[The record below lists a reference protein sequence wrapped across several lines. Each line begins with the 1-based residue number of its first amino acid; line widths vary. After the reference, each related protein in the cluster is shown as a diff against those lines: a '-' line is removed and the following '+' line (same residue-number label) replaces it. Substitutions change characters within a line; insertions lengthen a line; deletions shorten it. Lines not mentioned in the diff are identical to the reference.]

1 MSTIKGRY
9 PGMMVSFFAVLISA
23 FIASAGDVSAGDVET
38 IKNNGVLRHLGIP
51 YANFVR
57 VTPRGLD
64 GLDVELMQLFAGHL
78 GVKYQFVR
86 TCWSNVFADL
96 TGKTARMKNGQ
107 MKVSANAGTKIKGDI
122 IANGLTILPHR
133 KKIVDFSNPTFPTG
147 VWLAARADSPLKPIT
162 PSGNISQDIVNTK
175 ALLGGKSILTMKG
188 TCLDPALYDLDKTG
202 ANILFFS
209 ESENLDDL
217 APAIILGKA
226 EATLLD
232 IPDAMVALQEWPGDI
247 KIIGPVSENQL
258 MGVAVAKNASGLLEE
273 FNRFFDRIW
282 KDGTYGALVEK
293 YYPSVFLYLGDF
305 FDTKTK

>member
-9 PGMMVSFFAVLISA
+9 PGMLVSVFTVLISA
-23 FIASAGDVSAGDVET
+23 FIASAANVSADDVET

-57 VTPRGLD
+57 ETPRGLD
-64 GLDVELMQLFAGHL
+64 GLDVELMQLFARHL

-86 TCWSNVFADL
+86 TCWSDAFADL
-96 TGKTARMKNGQ
+96 TGKNSLMKNGQ
-107 MKVSANAGTKIKGDI
+107 MKVSANAGTEIKGDI

-133 KKIVDFSNPTFPTG
+133 KKIVDFSTPTFPTG
-147 VWLAARADSPLKPIT
+147 VWLAARADSSLKPIA
-162 PSGNISQDIVNTK
+162 PSGNMSQDIVNTK
-175 ALLGGKSILTMKG
+175 ALLGGKSILAMKG

-202 ANILFFS
+202 ANILFFT

-232 IPDAMVALQEWPGDI
+232 IPDALVALQDWPGDI
-247 KIIGPVSENQL
+247 KIIGPISENQL
-258 MGVAVAKNASGLLEE
+258 MGIAVAKNAPGLLDE

-305 FDTKTK
+305 FNAKTK

>member
-1 MSTIKGRY
+1 M
-9 PGMMVSFFAVLISA
+9 
-23 FIASAGDVSAGDVET
+23 
-38 IKNNGVLRHLGIP
+38 
-51 YANFVR
+51 R
-57 VTPRGLD
+57 VK
-64 GLDVELMQLFAGHL
+64 M
-78 GVKYQFVR
+78 
-86 TCWSNVFADL
+86 
-96 TGKTARMKNGQ
+96 
-107 MKVSANAGTKIKGDI
+107 KIKGDI

-188 TCLDPALYDLDKTG
+188 TCLDPALYELDKTG

-282 KDGTYGALVEK
+282 QDGTYGALVEK